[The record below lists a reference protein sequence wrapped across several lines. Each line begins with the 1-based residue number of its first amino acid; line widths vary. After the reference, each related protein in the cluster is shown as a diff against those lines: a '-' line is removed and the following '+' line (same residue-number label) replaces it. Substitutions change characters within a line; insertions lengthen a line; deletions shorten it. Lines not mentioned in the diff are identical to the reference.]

1 MKEAVFDLDP
11 NTGLKVLTMAEVKDR
26 GNENH
31 RLSEPDLSNQKY
43 KLELLDQR

>member
-1 MKEAVFDLDP
+1 MKEAVFDIDP

-43 KLELLDQR
+43 KLELLD